1 MYPTGFI
8 QARIRIIILDVDPL
22 APGTNGQTR
31 KGKKKMD
38 AENFQR
44 FEAFLFDMD
53 GVITDSMPN
62 HFEAWRRIFE
72 KIGISVSRNEIL
84 RREGE
89 RGMVTLESITA
100 RSGLT
105 LPRKQLSD
113 LLLEKEALFSS
124 LPRPALFPG
133 AEELITD
140 LSRRGKK
147 LALVTGTSL
156 AEAQGNL
163 PPDLFDCFHTVVS
176 GDLVCWGK
184 PDPEP
189 YLRAVNALRI
199 LPREALV
206 IENAPFGIQSAREAG
221 LCCVALT
228 TSLPAKNLEGAD
240 RIVGDMQEL
249 RALLIPG

>member
-1 MYPTGFI
+1 MN
-8 QARIRIIILDVDPL
+8 PL
-22 APGTNGQTR
+22 
-31 KGKKKMD
+31 
-38 AENFQR
+38 NFQN

-62 HFEAWRRIFE
+62 HCVAWCRIFE
-72 KIGISVSRNEIL
+72 KVGISVSHHEIL
-84 RREGE
+84 QREGE
-89 RGMVTLESITA
+89 RGMVTLESFTT
-100 RSGLT
+100 RNGLS
-105 LPRKQLSD
+105 LPRQQMSD
-113 LLLEKEALFSS
+113 LLMEKEALFKS

-133 AEELITD
+133 AEELISD
-140 LSRRGKK
+140 LSRSGKK
-147 LALVTGTSL
+147 LALVTGTSM
-156 AEAQGNL
+156 AEARNNL
-163 PPDLFDCFHTVVS
+163 STDLFECFDTVVS

-228 TSLPAKNLEGAD
+228 TSLPAADLEGAD
-240 RIVGDMQEL
+240 RIVQDLYEL
-249 RALLIPG
+249 RALLLPE